1 MDVVIF
7 ETHTLNFTLKIL
19 KKKHTNNHIPYFA
32 KFIEPYD
39 P

>member
-7 ETHTLNFTLKIL
+7 ETHTLSFTL
-19 KKKHTNNHIPYFA
+19 KKHTNNHISYFS